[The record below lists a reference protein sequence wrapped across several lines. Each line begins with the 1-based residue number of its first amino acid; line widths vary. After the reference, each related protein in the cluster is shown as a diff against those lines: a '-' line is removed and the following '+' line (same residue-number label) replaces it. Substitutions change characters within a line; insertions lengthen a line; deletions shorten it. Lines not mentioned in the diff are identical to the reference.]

1 MNILLSGA
9 SGFIGS
15 YFIDRLSDTGDSV
28 DIISRKKPT
37 NLTNSRTV
45 IYDLDITKPNKC
57 TLEKKDLSLSF
68 RKNVI

>member
-15 YFIDRLSDTGDSV
+15 YFIDRLTDTGDSV

-37 NLTNSRTV
+37 NLMDSRTV
-45 IYDLDITKPNKC
+45 IYGLDIIKPNER
-57 TLEKKDLSLSF
+57 TL
-68 RKNVI
+68 